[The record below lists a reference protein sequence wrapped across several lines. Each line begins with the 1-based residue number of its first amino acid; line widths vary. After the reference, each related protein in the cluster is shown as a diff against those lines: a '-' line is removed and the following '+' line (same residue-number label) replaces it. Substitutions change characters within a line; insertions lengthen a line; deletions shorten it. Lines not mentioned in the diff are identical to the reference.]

1 MKYTQKMDYPSS
13 YELYGESDVF
23 PSASPAPKKNN
34 NHHEYYDGYKDKKYP
49 PAPKEPPFND
59 RAVIYTDGQKELF
72 RDALNWW
79 QGSHSQPY
87 VYSGKAGTGKTT
99 VARKLIDLFDLKL
112 SEVMCVALSGKAVT
126 LLASKGLYARTIHS
140 LIYNTGYENI
150 LDENGDVIMDTNGHP
165 KSKFVFKLRPELN
178 RFWKDRLKLI
188 IVDELSMVNDNIMKD
203 LLSFKVP
210 VIGMGDLNQLPPV
223 YGISSYMLKPNY
235 VLNQIMRQ
243 EADSPVIQ
251 IANNILDYKPLI
263 YGDYPNDCHI
273 VKSVPL
279 DVSLLRNYDVIL
291 TSTNSSRDLLNNYIR
306 KNVIH
311 LNSPLPMY
319 GDKIICRQ
327 NDWNNQSDG
336 MFLTNG
342 TIGYIDM
349 VNEEGAKK
357 NTMSINFI
365 PDYGIDSKAI
375 FRTDLDTSYITAPYI
390 DRKAWGIGS
399 RTALKFEYGYAITV
413 HLSQGS
419 QYNRVLYFDEPFGGG
434 KEMTKHL
441 RYTAVS
447 RAITSITICTTPPAY
462 LIPRLKNT

>member
-1 MKYTQKMDYPSS
+1 MKYTEKIDYPQNSD
-13 YELYGESDVF
+13 LYGEMDVYNDN
-23 PSASPAPKKNN
+23 PHKKYNSS
-34 NHHEYYDGYKDKKYP
+34 EDYQDKHYP
-49 PAPKEPPFND
+49 PAPREEPFYD
-59 RAVIYTDGQKELF
+59 SDVIYTDGQRKLF
-72 RDALNWW
+72 QDAVAWW
-79 QGSHSQPY
+79 NGAKSEPY

-99 VARKLIDLFDLKL
+99 VARKLISLFGLKL

-140 LIYNTGYENI
+140 LIYNTGYEEI
-150 LDENGDVIMDTNGHP
+150 KDENGNIIYDDNGHP
-165 KSKFVFKLRPELN
+165 KTKFVFKLRPDLN
-178 RFWKDRLKLI
+178 RFWQDRLKLI

-203 LLSFKVP
+203 LMSFRVP
-210 VIGMGDLNQLPPV
+210 IIGMGDLNQLPPV
-223 YGISSYMLKPNY
+223 YGMSSYMLKPNF

-273 VKSVPL
+273 VKSIPL

-306 KNVIH
+306 ERVIH

-327 NDWNNQSDG
+327 NDWHNQSNG

-349 VNEEGAKK
+349 VNEEGSKK
-357 NTMSINFI
+357 DSMSINFV
-365 PDYGIDSKAI
+365 PDYGIISKTM
-375 FRTDLDTSYITAPYI
+375 FKTNLDTKYITASYN
-390 DRKAWGIGS
+390 DRKSWGIGS
-399 RTALKFEYGYAITV
+399 RSALKFEYGYAITV

-434 KEMTKHL
+434 REMTKHL

-462 LIPRLKNT
+462 LIP